1 MPQPKRAKKSADPT
15 PTQNPPVKGDPAVI
29 EETLLGI
36 SRRTPGKDLA
46 SPEEIQ
52 ALLDDIVLL
61 TEGIPLMRNPTG
73 YTPNPALERAQD
85 LIYRGVRYQQPAQAG
100 RLHRTGR
107 LNHLDPRASWHT
119 GYDACHPHPGS
130 QTSRW

>member
-15 PTQNPPVKGDPAVI
+15 PTQNPPVEGDPAVI

-36 SRRTPGKDLA
+36 SRRTSSKDLA

-61 TEGIPLMRNPTG
+61 AEGIP
-73 YTPNPALERAQD
+73 
-85 LIYRGVRYQQPAQAG
+85 
-100 RLHRTGR
+100 
-107 LNHLDPRASWHT
+107 
-119 GYDACHPHPGS
+119 
-130 QTSRW
+130 